1 MNLRRTKIT
10 NEKNKIRSIHFQCY
24 VIMNSALFLL
34 TNALYL
40 TLTSF
45 YLPFYADFTE
55 MKIST
60 TTMTRKKMFI
70 QSEVWNVYNKN
81 NQRFENVYVQIS
93 NFVVFRPHM
102 TLGYVQR
109 VWWVSAIKY
118 THTKVICHCLTSQM
132 NLWHFFH
139 SIFVLT
145 LSEGR
150 GDCAVSVWQRIDNF
164 LSLQFPRIQWAIEM
178 RMTQI

>member
-1 MNLRRTKIT
+1 MLCYYEFCPVSAYKCPLPHAHKLLSTFLCWFHR
-10 NEKNKIRSIHFQCY
+10 NENID
-24 VIMNSALFLL
+24 N
-34 TNALYL
+34 NN
-40 TLTSF
+40 
-45 YLPFYADFTE
+45 DE
-55 MKIST
+55 
-60 TTMTRKKMFI
+60 KKMFI

-93 NFVVFRPHM
+93 NFVVFRLHM